1 LRFVS
6 SWSDEYGRFRGGGQG
21 QRRISGGMSAIA
33 DVLNCSQS
41 DTSEWNPMD
50 MLILAGSTR
59 KASLNAELAR
69 HMVTVATRD
78 GVDAR
83 FIDLS
88 DFEMPMYNFDF
99 EEAVGPPRAAVE
111 LHDLI
116 KSAQSVVLVS
126 PEYNGGPTPVLKNA
140 IDWVSRVTKRP
151 LEGKRVGLVSA
162 TPGAGGGV
170 TGLAGLRLILTS
182 MRADLPPHDLAVG
195 NGRAKLEALDA
206 DLDEQIVSFLSHVTS
221 AEAIVR

>member
-1 LRFVS
+1 
-6 SWSDEYGRFRGGGQG
+6 
-21 QRRISGGMSAIA
+21 
-33 DVLNCSQS
+33 
-41 DTSEWNPMD
+41 MD

-69 HMVTVATRD
+69 HMAALATAD

-83 FIDLS
+83 FVDLEHF
-88 DFEMPMYNFDF
+88 DMPMYNFDL
-99 EEAVGPPRAAVE
+99 EQAEGVPSAAVE

-116 KSAQSVVLVS
+116 KSAKSVVFVS

-170 TGLAGLRLILTS
+170 SGLAGMRLILTS
-182 MRADLPPHDLAVG
+182 MRAEIVDDDLAVG
-195 NGRAKLEALDA
+195 GARAKLESLDAALDT
-206 DLDEQIVSFLSHVTS
+206 DIERFLSGMISTTS
-221 AEAIVR
+221 IAR